1 MKKMNNKGFAL
12 VETLIVSTFVVGI
25 FTLLYINFYP
35 MIGEY
40 EKRETYDDID
50 SVYNTYLVKRMI
62 EKEPPGGSAPEN
74 ENDVWYM
81 NSVGGGI
88 RKLDC
93 QLFQQKEYCE
103 QLIEQ
108 LDIEQFYL
116 LQYTLSNR
124 KDNFKSSESATEQDL
139 GLYEYVQYLP
149 DKPKNNGSFQY
160 RVIVQYKTSVVG
172 ESEEKKREVY
182 HYGTMGVYKPQE
194 ANTQP

>member
-62 EKEPPGGSAPEN
+62 EKEPLPKSPTSEEEQNRQIWNNKTESGRNKIECSMFIE
-74 ENDVWYM
+74 
-81 NSVGGGI
+81 
-88 RKLDC
+88 
-93 QLFQQKEYCE
+93 QFEYCT

-108 LDIEQFYL
+108 LDIESIYI
-116 LQYTLSNR
+116 TLYDMSHR
-124 KDNFKSSESATEQDL
+124 KIFQSQLGSEGEV
-139 GLYEYVQYLP
+139 GLFEYVQYLP
-149 DKPKNNGSFQY
+149 NTPKNNGNFLY

-182 HYGTMGVYKPQE
+182 HYGTMGVYKPQK
-194 ANTQP
+194 THS